1 MHLNQFNDHYNI
13 IYTSVYNNKCVYLCA
28 WMKFEISKMAIPFD
42 IKNEEE
48 VYSFVGF
55 DGFIIYPFENWAF

>member
-1 MHLNQFNDHYNI
+1 
-13 IYTSVYNNKCVYLCA
+13 
-28 WMKFEISKMAIPFD
+28 MKFEISKMAIPFD

-55 DGFIIYPFENWAF
+55 DGFIIYPFEN